1 MLENRRGPRPL
12 RWLVLYSFWGFFIV
26 RDETSHA
33 CTHGTVINMAALPC
47 WFPRG
52 QVSTLHVSPGVL
64 RANPFML
71 PLNLADRA
79 VRA

>member
-1 MLENRRGPRPL
+1 L
-12 RWLVLYSFWGFFIV
+12 RSLVLHVFGGLYML

-33 CTHGTVINMAALPC
+33 CAHGTVINMAALPC
-47 WFPRG
+47 SLPNV

-79 VRA
+79 VRAA